1 MPSSSFRA
9 GRRTICRICGSANL
23 YPYINLGDQPPSN
36 SFIAASEIPQE
47 KTFPLIV
54 NLCTDCGL
62 SQLSEV
68 VSSEDIF
75 DDYLYLS
82 STSGAL
88 RRHYQ
93 EMIDAICEEFKP
105 AKNSL
110 TVDVGCNDGIT
121 LRCYPKD
128 QYRVLGV
135 EPSSAGKYAIAEGFK
150 VIQAFFDEEQGRR
163 ISEEQGR
170 AAVITATN
178 VFAHVDDIMSFARG
192 VHHLLDDQGIFVI
205 EFPYLRD
212 MVEQNLFDT
221 IYHEHLSYLA
231 LTPLT
236 RLFEDTGL
244 RAFHVIR
251 VEVGASGPALRL
263 FVCRQHSNH
272 GTRQSITNMVLNEKN
287 WGITHRQRYDAFA
300 ERVSDIKE
308 VLKHK
313 ISELNRQ
320 GFKVGAFG
328 APAKG
333 NTLLNYVGFTPDDIV
348 AVAENNELKIGKV
361 TPGSHIP
368 IISDEDF
375 LQAGLPYALLL
386 SWNYADFFLQKAEY
400 IKQGGKFIIPLPQCV
415 IKP

>member
-1 MPSSSFRA
+1 MYRSPFSAFH
-9 GRRTICRICGSANL
+9 RTTCRICGSDSL

-36 SFIAASEIPQE
+36 CFISSSEIPKE

-54 NLCTDCGL
+54 NLCRDCGL
-62 SQLSEV
+62 SQLSLV
-68 VSSEDIF
+68 VSSENIF

-88 RRHYQ
+88 KRHYKG
-93 EMIDAICEEFKP
+93 MIDAIIDEFKP

-110 TVDVGCNDGIT
+110 AVDIGCNDGIT

-128 QYRVLGV
+128 QCRLLGID
-135 EPSSAGKYAIAEGFK
+135 PSSAAKYAIAEGFN
-150 VIQAFFDEEQGRR
+150 VIQAFFNEEQGKKIR
-163 ISEEQGR
+163 EENGG

-178 VFAHVDDIMSFARG
+178 VFAHVDDIISFAKG
-192 VHHLLDDQGIFVI
+192 VHTLLDDDGIFVI

-212 MVEQNLFDT
+212 MVEQNYFDT

-231 LTPLT
+231 LTPLIQ
-236 RLFEDTGL
+236 LFRDTDL
-244 RAFHVIR
+244 RAFHVIH
-251 VEVGASGPALRL
+251 VDVGASGPALRL
-263 FVCRQHSNH
+263 FVCREGSNH
-272 GTRQSITNMVLNEKN
+272 RTRETITNMVDDEKT
-287 WGITHRQRYDAFA
+287 WGINQLERYDDFA
-300 ERVSDIKE
+300 ARVAEIRE
-308 VLKHK
+308 ALKHMIRDLSK
-313 ISELNRQ
+313 Q

-333 NTLLNYVGFTPDDIV
+333 NTLLNYVGLTPEEIV

-368 IISDEDF
+368 IISDEEF
-375 LQAGLPYALLL
+375 LNAGIPYAILLT
-386 SWNYADFFLQKAEY
+386 WNYADFFLKTSEY
-400 IKQGGKFIIPLPQCV
+400 IKRGGKFIIPLPQSV

>member
-1 MPSSSFRA
+1 MPSFAFRA
-9 GRRTICRICGSANL
+9 CRRTMCRICGSTSL
-23 YPYINLGDQPPSN
+23 HPYINLGNQPPSN
-36 SFIAASEIPQE
+36 SFITAAEIPQE

-54 NLCTDCGL
+54 NLCQDCGL
-62 SQLSEV
+62 SQLSQV

-88 RRHYQ
+88 KRHYQ
-93 EMIDAICEEFKP
+93 GMVDAIIAEFAP
-105 AKNSL
+105 PKNSL
-110 TVDVGCNDGIT
+110 TVDIGCNDGIT
-121 LRCYPKD
+121 LRCYPQD
-128 QYRVLGV
+128 HYRVWGV
-135 EPSSAGKYAIAEGFK
+135 EPSSVGKYAIAEGFK
-150 VIQAFFDEEQGRR
+150 VIQAFFDEAQGRN
-163 ISEEQGR
+163 ISAQQGR
-170 AAVITATN
+170 AAVVTATN

-192 VHHLLDDQGIFVI
+192 VYHLLDDEGIFVI

-212 MVEQNLFDT
+212 MVDQNLFDT

-236 RLFEDTGL
+236 RLFKDAGL

-263 FVCRQHSNH
+263 FVCREESNH
-272 GTRQSITNMVLNEKN
+272 TIRPSITAMLAGETT
-287 WGITHRQRYDAFA
+287 WGITDLKRYDDFA
-300 ERVSDIKE
+300 VRVSGIRE
-308 VLKHK
+308 TLQRM
-313 ISELNRQ
+313 IRELNRQ

-333 NTLLNYVGFTPDDIV
+333 NTLLNYVGFTPDEIV

-375 LQAGLPYALLL
+375 IQAGVPYAILL

-400 IKQGGKFIIPLPQCV
+400 IKRGGRFIIPLPQCV

>member
-1 MPSSSFRA
+1 MEKSVFRA
-9 GRRTICRICGSANL
+9 SPKTRCRICGGNSL
-23 YPYINLGDQPPSN
+23 YSYLNLGDQPPSN
-36 SFIAASEIPQE
+36 SFIPSSEIPQE
-47 KTFPLIV
+47 KNFPLIV
-54 NLCTDCGL
+54 NLCQDCGL

-93 EMIDAICEEFKP
+93 GMINAIMEEFKP
-105 AKNSL
+105 APNSMV
-110 TVDVGCNDGIT
+110 VDIGCNDGIT

-135 EPSSAGKYAIAEGFK
+135 EPSSAGKYALAEGFK
-150 VIQAFFDEEQGRR
+150 VIQTFFNAEQALK
-163 ISEEQGR
+163 IKADHGR

-178 VFAHVDDIMSFARG
+178 VFAHVDDITSFAKG
-192 VHHLLDDQGIFVI
+192 VYHLLADNGIFVI
-205 EFPYLRD
+205 EFPYLKD
-212 MVEQNLFDT
+212 LVDQNLFDT

-236 RLFEDTGL
+236 RLFKDVGL
-244 RAFHVIR
+244 RAFHVIH
-251 VEVGASGPALRL
+251 VDVGASGPALRL
-263 FVCRQHSNH
+263 FVCREKSSHEI
-272 GTRQSITNMVLNEKN
+272 RQSLTDMLEDEKT
-287 WGITHRQRYDAFA
+287 WGITQPQRYDDFA
-300 ERVSDIKE
+300 MRVSEIRAS
-308 VLKHK
+308 LRNL
-313 ISELNRQ
+313 IGELNHQ
-320 GFKVGAFG
+320 GVKVGAFG

-333 NTLLNYVGFTPDDIV
+333 NTLLNYVGLTPKEIV

-375 LQAGLPYALLL
+375 LEARIPYAILL
-386 SWNYADFFLQKAEY
+386 SWNYADFFLQNSEY
-400 IKQGGKFIIPLPQCV
+400 IKRGGKFIIPLPQFA

>member
-1 MPSSSFRA
+1 MPKSSFRA
-9 GRRTICRICGSANL
+9 FPRTMCRICGSNNF
-23 YPYINLGDQPPSN
+23 YPFINLGDQPPSN
-36 SFIAASEIPQE
+36 SFIDSSEIPQE
-47 KTFPLIV
+47 KVFPLIV
-54 NLCTDCGL
+54 NLCQDCGL

-75 DDYLYLS
+75 DDYFYLS

-88 RRHYQ
+88 KRHYQ
-93 EMIDAICEEFKP
+93 GMIDAIIGEFKP
-105 AKNSL
+105 AQNAL
-110 TVDVGCNDGIT
+110 TVDIGCNDGIT

-150 VIQAFFDEEQGRR
+150 VIQAFFNAEQGNKIR
-163 ISEEQGR
+163 EEHGP

-178 VFAHVDDIMSFARG
+178 VFAHVDDIKSFAQG
-192 VHHLLDDQGIFVI
+192 VYNLLDDVGIFVI
-205 EFPYLRD
+205 EFPYLKD

-236 RLFEDTGL
+236 HLFKEVGL

-251 VEVGASGPALRL
+251 VDVGASGPALRL
-263 FVCRQHSNH
+263 FVCREQSNH
-272 GTRQSITNMVLNEKN
+272 LRRTTITQMLEDEKT
-287 WGITHRQRYDAFA
+287 WGITHTGPYDDFA
-300 ERVSDIKE
+300 ARVSAIRTT
-308 VLKHK
+308 LKHM
-313 ISELNRQ
+313 ISDLTNQ

-333 NTLLNYVGFTPDDIV
+333 NTLLNYVGFTPDEIA
-348 AVAENNELKIGKV
+348 AVAENNKLKIGKV

-368 IISDEDF
+368 IISDEEF
-375 LQAGLPYALLL
+375 LEASIPYAILL
-386 SWNYADFFLQKAEY
+386 SWNYADFFLKNSEY
-400 IKQGGKFIIPLPQCV
+400 IKQGGKFIIPLPQIV

>member
-1 MPSSSFRA
+1 MNRSSFGA
-9 GRRTICRICGSANL
+9 FRRTTCRICGGDSL

-36 SFIAASEIPQE
+36 SFIAFSEILKE
-47 KTFPLIV
+47 KTFPLTV
-54 NLCTDCGL
+54 NLCRDCGL

-75 DDYLYLS
+75 NDYVYLS

-88 RRHYQ
+88 KRHYKG
-93 EMIDAICEEFKP
+93 MIDSIIEEFKP
-105 AKNSL
+105 IKNSL
-110 TVDVGCNDGIT
+110 VVDIGSNDGIT

-128 QYRVLGV
+128 QYRVLGI
-135 EPSSAGKYAIAEGFK
+135 EPSSAGKYAIAEGFN
-150 VIQAFFDEEQGRR
+150 VIQAFFNEKQGTKIREEHDG
-163 ISEEQGR
+163 

-178 VFAHVDDIMSFARG
+178 VFAHVDDIISFVEG
-192 VHHLLDDQGIFVI
+192 VHTLLADEGMFVI

-212 MVEQNLFDT
+212 MVEQNYFDT

-236 RLFEDTGL
+236 RLFKDAGL
-244 RAFHVIR
+244 RAFHVIH
-251 VEVGASGPALRL
+251 VDVGASGPGLRL
-263 FVCRQHSNH
+263 FVCREESNH
-272 GTRQSITNMVLNEKN
+272 KTRETITHMFEDEKT
-287 WGITHRQRYDAFA
+287 WGITQPERYNEFA
-300 ERVSDIKE
+300 ARVAEIRKA
-308 VLKHK
+308 LKHM
-313 ISELNRQ
+313 IGDLNKQ

-333 NTLLNYVGFTPDDIV
+333 NTLLNYVGLTPAEIV

-368 IISDEDF
+368 IISDEEF
-375 LQAGLPYALLL
+375 LNMSIPYAILLT
-386 SWNYADFFLQKAEY
+386 WNYADYFLQNSEY
-400 IKQGGKFIIPLPQCV
+400 IKRGGKFIIPLPQCV

>member
-1 MPSSSFRA
+1 MDQYSFRA
-9 GRRTICRICGSANL
+9 SPRTSCRICGSKSL

-36 SFIAASEIPQE
+36 SFITAAEIPAEQ
-47 KTFPLIV
+47 TFPLIV
-54 NLCTDCGL
+54 NLCQDCGM
-62 SQLSEV
+62 SQLSQV

-93 EMIDAICEEFKP
+93 GMVDEILEEFKP
-105 AKNSL
+105 TPNSWV
-110 TVDVGCNDGIT
+110 VDIGCNDGIT

-135 EPSSAGKYAIAEGFK
+135 EPSSAGKYALAEGFQ
-150 VIQAFFDEEQGRR
+150 VIQSFFNAAQGRK
-163 ISEEQGR
+163 IAAEQGR

-178 VFAHVDDIMSFARG
+178 VLAHVDDIMSFAQGIR
-192 VHHLLDDQGIFVI
+192 HLLDDDGIFII
-205 EFPYLRD
+205 EFPYLKH
-212 MVEQNLFDT
+212 MVDQTLFDT

-236 RLFEDTGL
+236 HLFKDAGL
-244 RAFHVIR
+244 RAFQVIHVD
-251 VEVGASGPALRL
+251 VGASGPALRL
-263 FVCRQHSNH
+263 FVCREEANH
-272 GTRQSITNMVLNEKN
+272 GIRPTITAMLADEKT
-287 WGITHRQRYDAFA
+287 WGITHAARYDDFA
-300 ERVSDIKE
+300 VRASAIRET
-308 VLKHK
+308 LKGL
-313 ISELNRQ
+313 IGDFNRQ

-333 NTLLNYVGFTPDDIV
+333 NTLLNYVGFSPDDIV

-368 IISDEDF
+368 IISDEGF
-375 LQAGLPYALLL
+375 IKAGVPYAILL
-386 SWNYADFFLQKAEY
+386 SWNYADFFLQNAEY
-400 IKQGGKFIIPLPQCV
+400 IKRGGRFIIPLPQCV